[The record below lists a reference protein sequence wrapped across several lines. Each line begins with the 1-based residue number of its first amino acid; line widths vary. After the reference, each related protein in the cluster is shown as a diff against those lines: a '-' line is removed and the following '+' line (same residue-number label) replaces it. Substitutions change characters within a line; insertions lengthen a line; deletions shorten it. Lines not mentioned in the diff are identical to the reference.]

1 MRITML
7 KDRNETRVNEPKL
20 AVVDKLAQVVEWP
33 YSWEHG
39 VEHQDTAQAT
49 SIRVTAELQA
59 KLFREGDVQRNR
71 YTAELNAA
79 ANSPHAILAALTE
92 ACGQISELREV
103 GKIGEPIVLEIRLQS

>member
-7 KDRNETRVNEPKL
+7 KDRNETRINEPNL

-39 VEHQDTAQAT
+39 AEHQDTAQA
-49 SIRVTAELQA
+49 SSVRVIAELQA

-92 ACGQISELREV
+92 ACGQISELREA
-103 GKIGEPIVLEIRLQS
+103 GSFGEPIVLEIRLQS